1 MLYRKKLALNFV
13 LRFPTAISI
22 CKDIYDC
29 VPPDVVAYKLY
40 AKVMTGLKM
49 LVCWFMVVYTVYVW
63 VLHTLFF
70 AMFKL

>member
-1 MLYRKKLALNFV
+1 MLYRKKLALDFV
-13 LRFPTAISI
+13 LSFPIAISI

-49 LVCWFMVVYTVYVW
+49 LVCWFMVV
-63 VLHTLFF
+63 
-70 AMFKL
+70 